1 MSVLNIKLEDR
12 KTITSGDLNKLRK
25 EGRIPGVIYGKG
37 IEAEKILVDKKELM
51 KLLYSSLEEHIFF
64 KVNFKGKELYAILQD
79 KQWDVIK
86 QEIMHVDFKVINID
100 EEIKLYSE
108 FRFLGTPLGVKK
120 GGILEA
126 RIKKVKGKGLPMNY
140 PKYIDCDVS
149 NMDMGSVLTIKDV
162 AVPES
167 LKLEISDDTVIVAV
181 TRPKADRGKETASE
195 EASQPAK
202 ASASDAKASSDDK
215 TAKK

>member
-1 MSVLNIKLEDR
+1 
-12 KTITSGDLNKLRK
+12 
-25 EGRIPGVIYGKG
+25 
-37 IEAEKILVDKKELM
+37 
-51 KLLYSSLEEHIFF
+51 
-64 KVNFKGKELYAILQD
+64 
-79 KQWDVIK
+79 
-86 QEIMHVDFKVINID
+86 MHVDFKVINID

>member
-149 NMDMGSVLTIKDV
+149 NMRRSCRCRRGRSSYGRR
-162 AVPES
+162 A
-167 LKLEISDDTVIVAV
+167 DT
-181 TRPKADRGKETASE
+181 
-195 EASQPAK
+195 ASQPAK